1 MPIAAAPRPPLLVGR
16 APERRLLASL
26 IAGTRDG
33 PRAVVVTGEAGIG
46 KTTLLEWV
54 AATAPGRTIWVRGSE
69 SEAVLPFA
77 AAMDLL
83 VPLRQYFDDL
93 PDARREALETILA
106 LRPGSVA
113 KPLATCVAALEV
125 LTAAAAEGPLLV
137 VVDDLQWIDRES
149 RQILRYAARRLR
161 TRSGGLLLAQWDQ
174 PAGQIEVDL
183 PVLRLEGMPLADCR
197 ALVAGLPV
205 QVSAPVL
212 DQVVA
217 QTGGNPAAVIETVSS
232 TPAHLLAGP
241 VRDFPGPRLGPAL
254 QRAWAA
260 AVEAVPE
267 ATRTVLAVLA
277 TIGSAPLEDI
287 EPVLAALG
295 ASLSDLD
302 PAERVGLLQTRSGTV
317 SLRHP
322 LLPTV
327 IIGCTSPAARRRVVL
342 ALAVHAEGD
351 LQSWSRA
358 AALNGPDDVIAD
370 GLDEVVPDARR
381 RGGHLAAARV
391 GGHAASLTSDPARRA
406 ARLHAAAVDALLG
419 GAAGRARAW
428 CDDGLALRPEPA
440 VAADLALVRGRADT
454 WLGHPARAIDDL
466 VRAADGVLGVD
477 AGRAARLYAEAALPC
492 ALVGRVSEMLRVAEC
507 AAAAQPHTA
516 QPRAGGPL
524 PAAVAS
530 ASALLLAGRT
540 AQARRRAAEAER
552 LAPFTDPLWNGH
564 HVVLLAQVLAR
575 LEQPAAARRLLGLV
589 LDAAR
594 HAAVPSVLA
603 FALVVRAELD
613 FACGQWAAARADAV
627 ESLHRA
633 EELSQPAALGHALVA
648 LARVDALRGD
658 PDACHRWADR
668 ARAEVGPY
676 GIASLRVAVPAVLG
690 LAALTAGDP
699 GSAVAQLD
707 QAWHAAGV
715 QGLGDVVV
723 APLAADL
730 AEAQIRYG
738 GPARAAD
745 ALACLDEAVAGGL
758 AQPAAAAARC
768 RGMLADDLETAQR
781 HFAAAHASHAAH
793 PVPFERARTLLC
805 EGEVLRRL
813 RRPALAR
820 PVLRE
825 AKSVL
830 AELGARPWAAR
841 AATEVA
847 AAGDRSGARGR
858 RAGPADVSPEV
869 DVHVLSAQEL
879 QIARCVAE
887 GSNNAEVAAALF
899 VSRKTVEAHLTR
911 VYRKLG
917 VRSRTELARLLAP
930 GQTVG

>member
-1 MPIAAAPRPPLLVGR
+1 MPIATAPRPPLLVGR
-16 APERRLLASL
+16 ARERQVLASL

-46 KTTLLEWV
+46 KTTLLEWA
-54 AATAPGRTIWVRGSE
+54 AATAPGRTLWVRGSE

-77 AAMDLL
+77 AAVDLL

-93 PDARREALETILA
+93 PDARREALETVLA

-113 KPLATCVAALEV
+113 NPLAACVAALEV

-149 RQILRYAARRLR
+149 RQILRYAGRRLR
-161 TRSGGLLLAQWDQ
+161 TRSAGLLLAQRDQ
-174 PAGQIEVDL
+174 PAGRIEVDL

-217 QTGGNPAAVIETVSS
+217 QTGGNPAAVIETASS
-232 TPAHLLAGP
+232 TPPQLLAGP
-241 VRDFPGPRLGPAL
+241 ARDFPGPRLGPAL
-254 QRAWAA
+254 QRAWSAD
-260 AVEAVPE
+260 VEAVPE

-287 EPVLAALG
+287 EPVLTALG

-302 PAERVGLLQTRSGTV
+302 PAERAGLLQTRSGTV

-322 LLPTV
+322 LLPAV
-327 IIGCTSPAARRRVVL
+327 IIGYTSPAARRRVVL

-358 AALNGPDDVIAD
+358 AALNGPDDAIAD

-391 GGHAASLTSDPARRA
+391 GGHAASLTSDPTRRA
-406 ARLHAAAVDALLG
+406 ARLHGAAADALLG
-419 GAAGRARAW
+419 GAAERARAW
-428 CDDGLALRPEPA
+428 CDDGLALRPGPA
-440 VAADLALVRGRADT
+440 VAADLAHVRGRADT

-492 ALVGRVSEMLRVAEC
+492 ALVGRVSEMLRVVEC
-507 AAAAQPHTA
+507 AAAAQPHA
-516 QPRAGGPL
+516 VQQFPV
-524 PAAVAS
+524 AVAS

-540 AQARRRAAEAER
+540 EQARRCAAEAER
-552 LAPFTDPLWNGH
+552 IAPFTDPLWNGH

-575 LEQPAAARRLLGLV
+575 LEQPAAARTLLGLV

-707 QAWHAAGV
+707 QAWHAACV
-715 QGLGDVVV
+715 QGLGDVAV

-730 AEAQIRYG
+730 TEAQIRHG
-738 GPARAAD
+738 RPAPAAD
-745 ALACLDEAVAGGL
+745 ALACLDEAAAGGL

-781 HFAAAHASHAAH
+781 HFATAQASHAAH

-825 AKSVL
+825 AESVF

-847 AAGDRSGARGR
+847 AAGDRSGAWGR
-858 RAGPADVSPEV
+858 RAGPADVNPAA

-887 GSNNAEVAAALF
+887 GRNNAEVAAALF

-917 VRSRTELARLLAP
+917 VRSRTELVRLLAP